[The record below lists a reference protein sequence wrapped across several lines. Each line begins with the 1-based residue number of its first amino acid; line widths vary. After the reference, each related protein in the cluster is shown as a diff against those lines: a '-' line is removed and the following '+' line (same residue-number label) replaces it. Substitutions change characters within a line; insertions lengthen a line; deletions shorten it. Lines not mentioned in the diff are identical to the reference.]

1 MVSRPPR
8 GLPCHN
14 RRLVYIEGLGRTRH
28 DQTGRHMISLTKALA
43 LAATMAIVAGISGP
57 ASAQDK
63 ETVLKNR
70 QATMKEQGKSIGA
83 VKAYLDGKGDLAQAK
98 AGATTLTQT
107 TKKIPELFP
116 PGTAGKSPDGDYE
129 AKPVIW
135 TDWNK
140 FLDAQ
145 KNAEA
150 KADALLV
157 AVDGGDRTKIEAAF
171 NDLGKNG
178 CGGCHTTFREK
189 IEK

>member
-1 MVSRPPR
+1 MFSIAKA
-8 GLPCHN
+8 
-14 RRLVYIEGLGRTRH
+14 RLFG
-28 DQTGRHMISLTKALA
+28 
-43 LAATMAIVAGISGP
+43 AAAAIAVAGAAGF
-57 ASAQDK
+57 ALAQDK
-63 ETVLKNR
+63 ETVLKDR
-70 QATMKEQGKSIGA
+70 QATMKEQGKDAGA

-98 AGATTLTQT
+98 AAAADLTQT

-116 PGTAGKSPDGDYE
+116 PGTGGANPTGDFV

-145 KNAEA
+145 KTAAA

-157 AVDGGDRTKIEAAF
+157 AVNSGDKGAIEAAF

-178 CGGCHTTFREK
+178 CGTCHTTFREK

>member
-1 MVSRPPR
+1 M
-8 GLPCHN
+8 L
-14 RRLVYIEGLGRTRH
+14 
-28 DQTGRHMISLTKALA
+28 SLTKTRG
-43 LAATMAIVAGISGP
+43 LAAFAIVLVAASGV
-57 ASAQDK
+57 ALAQDK

-70 QATMKEQGKSIGA
+70 QATMKEQGKDLGA
-83 VKAYLDGKGDLAQAK
+83 VKAYLDGKGDLGQAK
-98 AGATTLTQT
+98 AGAANLTQT

-116 PGTAGKSPDGDYE
+116 PGTEGPNPTGDYR

-135 TDWNK
+135 AEWNK

-145 KNAEA
+145 KAA
-150 KADALLV
+150 ASKADALLV
-157 AVDGGDRTKIEAAF
+157 AVNGGDKTAIEAAY

>member
-1 MVSRPPR
+1 MFSVTKSRLLAVAL
-8 GLPCHN
+8 GL
-14 RRLVYIEGLGRTRH
+14 
-28 DQTGRHMISLTKALA
+28 A
-43 LAATMAIVAGISGP
+43 VAGAGGLVR
-57 ASAQDK
+57 AQDK
-63 ETVLKNR
+63 EAVLKDR
-70 QATMKEQGKSIGA
+70 QATMKEQGKDVGA
-83 VKAYLDGKGDLAQAK
+83 VKAYLEGKGDLAQAK
-98 AGATTLTQT
+98 AAAADLTQT
-107 TKKIPELFP
+107 TKKIPDLFP
-116 PGTAGKSPDGDYE
+116 PGTGGPNPTGDYV

-145 KNAEA
+145 KTAAA

-157 AVDGGDRTKIEAAF
+157 AVNGGDKTAIEAAF